1 MGIRGYC
8 LFAFGHLSD
17 EQLEM
22 LRERVNAGP
31 AVPYFRP

>member
-1 MGIRGYC
+1 MGIHGWC

-22 LRERVNAGP
+22 LHAEANPER
-31 AVPYFRP
+31 AVPYFR